1 MTTLRRVLIVENDKD
16 LRQILIEQLAINEE
30 FITDA
35 VDSGAAAINL
45 IKSHLYDAILLDID
59 LPDMDG
65 RDACREIRSHG
76 VKAPVV
82 MLIAEGLGVNRPLAL
97 DAGVSDFIKK
107 PFRITALMTRLR
119 AQIRR
124 REQSEE
130 VVFQIGPFSFLPAL
144 KLVLD
149 AKNNIKTRLTD
160 KEAEIITFLYLAGGS
175 VVSRDV
181 LLGEVWGYSA
191 GVTTHTLETHV
202 YRLRQKIEPD
212 RTKPI
217 FLMTELN
224 GYRLVL

>member
-1 MTTLRRVLIVENDKD
+1 
-16 LRQILIEQLAINEE
+16 
-30 FITDA
+30 
-35 VDSGAAAINL
+35 
-45 IKSHLYDAILLDID
+45 
-59 LPDMDG
+59 
-65 RDACREIRSHG
+65 
-76 VKAPVV
+76 
-82 MLIAEGLGVNRPLAL
+82 
-97 DAGVSDFIKK
+97 
-107 PFRITALMTRLR
+107 MTRLR

-149 AKNNIKTRLTD
+149 AKNNIKIHLTD